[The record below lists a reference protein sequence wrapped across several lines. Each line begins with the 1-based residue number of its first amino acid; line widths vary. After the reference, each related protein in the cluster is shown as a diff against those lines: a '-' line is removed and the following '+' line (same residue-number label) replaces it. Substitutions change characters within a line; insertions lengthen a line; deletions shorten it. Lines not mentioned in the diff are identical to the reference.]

1 MPGMAM
7 KLRHTEVG
15 LPANGY
21 WLDGILAHHPEVPGL
36 VVLAER
42 SGSALA
48 TSRGAF
54 LSKAIEDAGFATLH
68 VGLLSRE
75 EDRRAPDTWHQV
87 PALTNR
93 LAAVLEWIGH
103 QPALRALPIGITARD
118 AAAAAMVRLPGRACQ
133 PIRALASR
141 AGRPDLA
148 GMEHLRALVAPMLLL
163 AGERD
168 AENLPANRQVLER
181 LNCPCELAVVPGA
194 SRGFEEPGTLDEAG
208 RILVRWFRRWLAAVP
223 LPDHDNLS

>member
-1 MPGMAM
+1 MPAM
-7 KLRHTEVG
+7 VMKMRHTEIG
-15 LPANGY
+15 LPADGH

-42 SGSALA
+42 SGSTLA
-48 TSRGAF
+48 TSRSAF

-68 VGLLSRE
+68 VGLLSHE
-75 EDRRAPDTWHQV
+75 EDRRASDIWHQV
-87 PALTNR
+87 PTLTNR

-103 QPALRALPIGITARD
+103 QPALRTLPIGITARD
-118 AAAAAMVRLPGRACQ
+118 AAAAAMVRVLGRASQ

-148 GMEHLRALVAPMLLL
+148 GMEHLRTLVAPMLLL
-163 AGERD
+163 VGEHD
-168 AENLPANRQVLER
+168 ADNLPANQHVLER
-181 LNCPCELAVVPGA
+181 LSCPRELVVVPGA

-208 RILVRWFRRWLAAVP
+208 RILVRWFSRWLADITP
-223 LPDHDNLS
+223 SDPDNLT

>member
-1 MPGMAM
+1 MAAMTM
-7 KLRHTEVG
+7 KLRRTEVG
-15 LPANGY
+15 LPADGQ

-42 SGSALA
+42 SGSTLA

-54 LSKAIEDAGFATLH
+54 LSKAFEDAGFATLH

-103 QPALRALPIGITARD
+103 QPALRPLPIGITARD
-118 AAAAAMVRLPGRACQ
+118 AAAAAMVRVPGRATQ

-148 GMEHLRALVAPMLLL
+148 GMEHLRALAAPMLLL
-163 AGERD
+163 VGEHD
-168 AENLPANRQVLER
+168 TENLPANQQVLER
-181 LNCPCELAVVPGA
+181 LSCPRELAVVPGA
-194 SRGFEEPGTLDEAG
+194 SRGFEEPGALDEAA
-208 RILVRWFRRWLAAVP
+208 RILVRWFSRWLAAAP
-223 LPDHDNLS
+223 LPRHDNLT